1 MIKIKKIFEDRKWR
15 KKYNSMKL
23 VFEELL
29 EERQKLIEE
38 NDFLRKEVR
47 KFTRERR
54 IMRGGTSK

>member
-29 EERQKLIEE
+29 EDVDIEMQPIAI
-38 NDFLRKEVR
+38 
-47 KFTRERR
+47 RR
-54 IMRGGTSK
+54 TAR